1 MSVVRVRPDRA
12 EICDRLPAAA
22 APTEKRQ
29 NEMPLENEVIRF
41 P

>member
-1 MSVVRVRPDRA
+1 LPSFEVQGRGFGWKPA
-12 EICDRLPAAA
+12 SPAAA
-22 APTEKRQ
+22 TEKRQ